1 MPTPAN
7 VRSVSGPQLVQ
18 ARRTPV
24 SGQSSVAE
32 LPDYRRLL
40 RRIIAAYDS
49 LLVRAYCV
57 IRFQIINLNM
67 LHVLSLCLREKRRV
81 LEIGC
86 GFGLFGCY
94 FAAKDNRVEWTGL
107 DLDAGRIDMARKA
120 SERLGITN
128 TRFAVA
134 DAREHLKLNERFD
147 AIVMMDLLH
156 HIPDE
161 AKRQLLHTVLDR
173 LAPDGV
179 LIIKDVTRR
188 PWWKMAFTWIL
199 DVLMTRSF
207 DMWYWNP
214 DEFRK
219 VIDGRFGMETYPIHD
234 WLPYPHIVYMI
245 NDMGPRTVDRRK
257 AAS

>member
-1 MPTPAN
+1 MPSIG
-7 VRSVSGPQLVQ
+7 RSSSGPHIAQ

-40 RRIIAAYDS
+40 RRIIQAYDS
-49 LLVRAYCV
+49 TLVRAYCV

-67 LHVLSLCLREKRRV
+67 LHVLSLCLRGKRRV

-94 FAAKDNRVEWTGL
+94 FAARDRRVQWTGL

-120 SERLGITN
+120 SARLGLNN
-128 TRFAVA
+128 TDFAVA
-134 DAREHLKLNERFD
+134 DAREHLNINERFD

-156 HIPDE
+156 HIPDD
-161 AKRQLLHTVLDR
+161 AKRQLLDTVLDR

-199 DVLMTRSF
+199 DVLMTRGV
-207 DMWYWNP
+207 DMWYWSP
-214 DEFRK
+214 EQFRK

-234 WLPYPHIVYMI
+234 WLPYPHIVYVI
-245 NDMGPRTVDRRK
+245 NSMHPRPDRR
-257 AAS
+257 AS